1 MNIYKSLYQSLA
13 TGENSFTLLELAA
26 MISALEMYSDALNK
40 LPEANSS
47 GMLIGEIKSTNLA
60 LNKVKKLYKLGGG
73 PKLTK

>member
-26 MISALEMYSDALNK
+26 MISALEMYSDALSK

-47 GMLIGEIKSTNLA
+47 GILIGEIESTNLA